1 MRLWSEQE
9 WFFLLSCYQHSANRK
24 DANAKFGAK
33 YKRTRKAIKRKFQR
47 ECILINTI
55 LGVGIGKGK
64 VTKQQVVSELKQV
77 YKLLGKPFSRKEF
90 DEVSKLGSAIV
101 IGYFGNWDTALEQAS
116 LTRKFHSHAHIT
128 NEKATF
134 DPEKE
139 LREQWKQEKEMI
151 LHRAEQ
157 KKVRWIKEQA
167 QKVDI
172 INEMLHVAIAKVEP
186 LIIEVATVKKFPE
199 PEYAASNCTLWFEF
213 SDLQLGTL
221 ITSEEIGAINEHN
234 WIIWQEKLAIWKKN
248 VIEKIQLYKQSCTI
262 DRVIIAC
269 LGDMVEGQD
278 IFKGQIWKV
287 DSNVVDQAIN
297 GANDSAGAFAEIFL
311 THHDIQ
317 FDVLEVFGN
326 HGRLGQKGDHPY
338 NCSMDKVFQRMLK
351 CQLEKTKE
359 LTNFSYHNNEA
370 WFYFIDV
377 YGWNHLLLHGDQG
390 MSKLWSSRPTINGLE
405 KGLSRY
411 NQMFQQQVHF
421 IHCGHFHNDVT
432 WSFNMSQIL
441 INGSFIGTST
451 FSATAMVA
459 SSPPI
464 QVMHVFE
471 PRVGLAKTE
480 RIYLLDGDM
489 KREILPQ
496 KL

>member
-9 WFFLLSCYQHSANRK
+9 WSFLLSCYHHSVTRKEANT
-24 DANAKFGAK
+24 KFGAK

-47 ECILINTI
+47 ECITINNI

-77 YKLLGKPFSRKEF
+77 YKQLGKPFSRKEF
-90 DEVSKLGSAIV
+90 DETSTLGSAVI
-101 IGYFGNWDTALEQAS
+101 IGYFGSWDKALEHAN
-116 LTRKFHSHAHIT
+116 LTRKFHSHTQIA
-128 NEKATF
+128 NDKANF

-139 LREQWKQEKEMI
+139 LKEKWKKEKELI
-151 LHRAEQ
+151 LQKAEQ
-157 KKVRWIKEQA
+157 KKIRWIKEQA

-172 INEMLHVAIAKVEP
+172 INEMLHESLAKVEP
-186 LIIEVATVKKFPE
+186 LIVEVSTVKKFSE
-199 PEYAASNCTLWFEF
+199 PKYTASNCTLWFEF

-221 ITSEEIGAINEHN
+221 ITAEEMGNLNTHN
-234 WIIWQEKLAIWKKN
+234 WIIWQEKLDVWKRN
-248 VIEKIQLYKQSCTI
+248 VIEKVLIYKLNYKI

-278 IFKGQIWKV
+278 IFKGQLWKV
-287 DSNVVDQAIN
+287 DTNVVDQALN
-297 GANDSAGAFAEIFL
+297 GANDTAAAFAEIFL
-311 THHDIQ
+311 THHDLH
-317 FDVLEVFGN
+317 FDIIEVFGN

-338 NCSMDKVFQRMLK
+338 NCSMDKVYQRMLQ
-351 CQLEKTKE
+351 CQLEKIRD
-359 LTNFSYHNNEA
+359 LTNFSYHQNEA
-370 WFYFIDV
+370 WFYFVEV

-432 WSFNMSQIL
+432 LSFNMSQIL
-441 INGSFIGTST
+441 INGSFVGTST

-480 RIYLLDGDM
+480 RIYLLDGQM